1 MTVETESI
9 KANTNVYDETQDAKI
24 HEQFEQLNEQTDSVD
39 QEAVVEDVI
48 ELPFKVGQ
56 KVKILDGSF
65 KDTDAT
71 VLAVD
76 NKKGKVFIKYKFM
89 ENELTGEVDPE
100 SIVSNEP
107 VDDDDFSN
115 DDMQDENEPNE

>member
-1 MTVETESI
+1 MEVETESI
-9 KANTNVYDETQDAKI
+9 EAKTNVYDETQDAKI
-24 HEQFEQLNEQTDSVD
+24 HEQYEQLNEQTNSIEP
-39 QEAVVEDVI
+39 EAQVEDVI

-56 KVKILDGSF
+56 KVKIVDGSF

-76 NKKGKVFIKYKFM
+76 NKKQKVFIKYKFM

-100 SIVSNEP
+100 SIASAEP
-107 VDDDDFSN
+107 VEDEASEKASN
-115 DDMQDENEPNE
+115 